1 MTDVATCYMFSV
13 ATYYMFS
20 VTLHFIDVAGSMHI
34 DL

>member
-13 ATYYMFS
+13 ATCYMFS